1 MDFNL
6 TEGQRMLQKVVREFV
21 EREIE
26 PIAAEIDKTGVFPSE
41 TFQKMTDL
49 GLTGISIPEEDGG
62 CGGTD
67 VDKVIV
73 VSESARKCA
82 ASAAILSIH
91 SIFPQVLLHFGSE
104 EQKRKFIPPAVRGG
118 CLGAFALTEPD
129 AGSDAGAAKT
139 TAMLDE
145 ETGEYV
151 LNGTKCFISGG
162 SQADVVLVFALTDPK
177 KGLKGMSCILVEKG
191 TPGFM

>member
-49 GLTGISIPEEDGG
+49 GLTGISIPEEYGG

-73 VSESARKCA
+73 VSEIAR
-82 ASAAILSIH
+82 
-91 SIFPQVLLHFGSE
+91 P
-104 EQKRKFIPPAVRGG
+104 RGRQ
-118 CLGAFALTEPD
+118 
-129 AGSDAGAAKT
+129 AGAAGKLPSPSRASSAT
-139 TAMLDE
+139 TTRL
-145 ETGEYV
+145 
-151 LNGTKCFISGG
+151 SGR
-162 SQADVVLVFALTDPK
+162 SKFLIFAQ
-177 KGLKGMSCILVEKG
+177 
-191 TPGFM
+191 

>member
-49 GLTGISIPEEDGG
+49 GLTGISIPEEYGG

-73 VSESARKCA
+73 VSEIARKCA

-91 SIFPQVLLHFGSE
+91 LVFPQVLLHFGSE
-104 EQKRKFIPPAVRGG
+104 NKKGSSLPPAVRV
-118 CLGAFALTEPD
+118 
-129 AGSDAGAAKT
+129 AA
-139 TAMLDE
+139 
-145 ETGEYV
+145 
-151 LNGTKCFISGG
+151 
-162 SQADVVLVFALTDPK
+162 
-177 KGLKGMSCILVEKG
+177 
-191 TPGFM
+191 